1 MRTDPRPNRNTSN
14 SPIAQRRIALG
25 MTQKQLA
32 EAVGCSPKDICR
44 WELGKCEP
52 RINSLLR
59 LAEALNCTVDDLIQT
74 NKGGRNHVKGEI
86 TDDKGKDVRYDG
98 EFERVRT
105 ATHR

>member
-1 MRTDPRPNRNTSN
+1 MRTDPRPNSNTGS

-59 LAEALNCTVDDLIQT
+59 LAEALNCTVDELLKDL
-74 NKGGRNHVKGEI
+74 
-86 TDDKGKDVRYDG
+86 
-98 EFERVRT
+98 
-105 ATHR
+105 